1 MENKDKN
8 ADLSGLS
15 GERNVKPAPKYN
27 LPTVQL
33 NGNEGLFYEKIFSEE
48 GSTKAEAGKEI
59 SGVMLKFRRKLS
71 AFTKTHVTSTNEHNS
86 SRDRVT
92 VFETKLEGGKAV
104 GTTMIDSGNSQEMKK
119 KHNMKMTQVIFF
131 MVKPSNK
138 IIKLNIKGSGLSGL
152 FEYYNEFPGSD
163 EHTYQYISKIN
174 AILAE
179 EKTPAGL
186 DYYTL
191 TFEKGERVEGEEFDL
206 VAKNIR
212 EVAGKIQEI
221 EDYYSSFESEED
233 RMAKTMNVQPGDIP
247 IINEEEEIDV
257 GDIDFGNKKEEEE
270 KKKDEKPGTEKSV

>member
-48 GSTKAEAGKEI
+48 GSTKTEAGKEI

-138 IIKLNIKGSGLSGL
+138 IIKLSIKGSGLSGL

-191 TFEKGERVEGEEFDL
+191 TFEKGEKVEGEDFDL

-221 EDYYSSFESEED
+221 EDYYSSFETEEEK
-233 RMAKTMNVQPGDIP
+233 MAKGVDIKDEDIP
-247 IINEEEEIDV
+247 IIDEGEEEINV
-257 GDIDFGNKKEEEE
+257 KDIDFGGDGRE
-270 KKKDEKPGTEKSV
+270 KKDEK